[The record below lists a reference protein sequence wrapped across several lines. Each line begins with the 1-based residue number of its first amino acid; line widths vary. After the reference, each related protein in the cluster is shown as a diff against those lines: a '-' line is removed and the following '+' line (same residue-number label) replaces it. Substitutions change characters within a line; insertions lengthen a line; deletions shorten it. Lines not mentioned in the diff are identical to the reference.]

1 MRKFLIVIVS
11 SLFLVGCDIV
21 EKGFYMLWPAES
33 VHVPIVLGSMD
44 KYTANLSVRYINV
57 PYRVYLTTKFLEHD
71 NFANFELV
79 NQLNYKYNFTI
90 KGYIVNDN
98 GGKELVINENFSDER
113 LSFQI
118 YGLKPEY
125 AKCIFLMD
133 LNPGNYVFEIQDN
146 SIDMDIYNKIS
157 NTIDFEVDAV
167 IN

>member
-33 VHVPIVLGSMD
+33 VHVPIVLGSKD

-71 NFANFELV
+71 NFANF
-79 NQLNYKYNFTI
+79 
-90 KGYIVNDN
+90 DD

-113 LSFQI
+113 PSFQI

-125 AKCIFLMD
+125 AKYIFRMD

-146 SIDMDIYNKIS
+146 SIDMDIYDKIS